1 MLERAARWRDAG
13 RSPERL
19 VSYGHLQGAC
29 PAHSRW
35 STSLPCEFQDLVP
48 GFKDKIPDGR
58 LEKAAE
64 LSPHSRAKAQDV
76 DRAGRR

>member
-1 MLERAARWRDAG
+1 M
-13 RSPERL
+13 
-19 VSYGHLQGAC
+19 
-29 PAHSRW
+29 
-35 STSLPCEFQDLVP
+35 P